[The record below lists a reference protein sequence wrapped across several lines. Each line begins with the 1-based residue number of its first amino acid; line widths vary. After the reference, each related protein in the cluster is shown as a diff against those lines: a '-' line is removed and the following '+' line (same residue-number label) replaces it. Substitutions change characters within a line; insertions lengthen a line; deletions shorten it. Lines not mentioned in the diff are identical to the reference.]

1 MEVRD
6 EEREVSHQLW
16 RSKACKRP
24 LRILVTGQK
33 ASGKSTLIRNL
44 LAGEEKALEEAK
56 AIATFEGTTDGV
68 SVIMYASPSPLEE
81 NVNTTQ
87 VLLEMGMLNKGEVDL
102 IYYCLSLR
110 TSKVTEHDMHTL
122 LKLTSVFGSQI
133 WKHTIIVLTFAN
145 EKCDEAGF
153 GKLVKTIE
161 HQMKMFL
168 EYEVLLSPHDVANVP
183 FIVAGNRGQKVENIQ
198 VLGWIDELFQTS
210 LEKAQPR
217 VTPSLLRISLT
228 DEDHKEM
235 NNPKKQKE
243 ADEQASEVVGKIGEI
258 TGQGVGAGAGA
269 VGGGVLGAVGGGVTG
284 AGLGAGIG
292 AVAGVFGG
300 PLGMAAGAAIGAK
313 VGGLVGGF
321 FGGFSGAVTGTE
333 VLSPTG
339 KEYGKGVSESV
350 MKSITSVRKEA
361 EVSEIVQLRYE
372 ISRLQT
378 GEGRRESNQE
388 TNSQDTADDTRSTE
402 PTMELKTE
410 QPEPVTGQVEMTCV
424 SGQKGNV
431 CGKEGED
438 RQSNASSGDV
448 VESEVV

>member
-1 MEVRD
+1 MEVKD
-6 EEREVSHQLW
+6 EEREISHQLW

-24 LRILVTGQK
+24 LRILVTGKK

-44 LAGEEKALEEAK
+44 LAGEVKALEEAK
-56 AIATFEGTTDGV
+56 AVTTFEGTTNGV

-87 VLLEMGMLNKGEVDL
+87 VLLEMGMLNKGAVDL
-102 IYYCLSLR
+102 MYYCLSLR
-110 TSKVTEHDMHTL
+110 ASKVTEQDMHTL

-133 WKHTIIVLTFAN
+133 WKHTIVVLTFAN

-153 GKLVKTIE
+153 EKLVKTIE

-168 EYEVLLSPHDVANVP
+168 EYEVLLSSKDIATVP

-198 VLGWIDELFQTS
+198 VLSWVDELFQIS

-217 VTPSLLRISLT
+217 ITPSLLRISLT
-228 DEDHKEM
+228 DEDFKEM
-235 NNPKKQKE
+235 NSPKKQKE
-243 ADEQASEVVGKIGEI
+243 ADEQATKVAGRIGEI

-269 VGGGVLGAVGGGVTG
+269 VGGGMLGAVGGGVTG

-339 KEYGKGVSESV
+339 KEYGKGISDSV
-350 MKSITSVRKEA
+350 MKSIASVRREA

-378 GEGRRESNQE
+378 GEGRRRDSNQE
-388 TNSQDTADDTRSTE
+388 TNSEETADDTRRTE
-402 PTMELKTE
+402 PTVEPPAE
-410 QPEPVTGQVEMTCV
+410 QPEPVTGQVDI

-431 CGKEGED
+431 CGQERED
-438 RQSNASSGDV
+438 RQSSEDEI